1 MCILSIALH
10 VLQRPG
16 GRGRMLEFTESLGGV
31 LTGVL
36 RRKMLLRTLRG
47 VLSTPS
53 RAISG
58 LRTFRSPSYVAIF
71 GHFAPIKL
79 QRSHIQTISSP
90 SLRQSEVLCLAL
102 CTPPAPC
109 THLQCPHRPRVTSN
123 LLLLRRSRL
132 LTCLVLGLRRDGFDI
147 ILDLSADH
155 RS

>member
-1 MCILSIALH
+1 
-10 VLQRPG
+10 
-16 GRGRMLEFTESLGGV
+16 
-31 LTGVL
+31 
-36 RRKMLLRTLRG
+36 MLLRTLRG

>member
-1 MCILSIALH
+1 MEH
-10 VLQRPG
+10 MFFPY
-16 GRGRMLEFTESLGGV
+16 TESLGGV

-90 SLRQSEVLCLAL
+90 S
-102 CTPPAPC
+102 
-109 THLQCPHRPRVTSN
+109 
-123 LLLLRRSRL
+123 
-132 LTCLVLGLRRDGFDI
+132 
-147 ILDLSADH
+147 
-155 RS
+155 